1 MTAADEG
8 EESFKEDIDDLDVD
22 ERWWRRVDTTRKK
35 VPGSSK
41 NDKFC

>member
-22 ERWWRRVDTTRKK
+22 DNELADEEEIDTTQEE
-35 VPGSSK
+35 SSSSR
-41 NDKFC
+41 